1 MDKRLTEVLE
11 GKGGN
16 YLFPFMWLHE
26 GGREGLTERIRRIQ
40 ESGCGAFCVES
51 RPHEEFGRQGW
62 WDDMAVILQ
71 EARKRDMK
79 VWILDDKHFP
89 TGYANGILKEKYPE
103 RRRWFVR
110 EHHVDVAGP
119 MQGAAVLVPK
129 LDGEDDEELLGAVA
143 YRRGDAGDLLAG
155 EGIPLEDMAEGLLFW
170 DVPEGFYRIFFLI
183 RTRKGNRDYVN
194 GIDRESVQALIEAV
208 YEPHYAHFSEYFGN
222 TLAGFFSDE
231 PELGSPYL
239 GPWGQDA
246 GFYYRTVGQPGMELP
261 WSDGILGEMAQ
272 QWDEERKPAG
282 QQPEQGRPAQERPGE
297 GKAPGQGRENEG
309 PETRALLRLLP
320 GLWYP
325 MAEDASAQI
334 RLSYMD
340 AVTKLWQRNFSMQL
354 GEWCRAH
361 GVLYTGHV
369 IEDMNAHMRL
379 GCSAGHYFRA
389 LAGQDMSGIDIVL
402 HQVMPGFADLDVSA
416 RIADGTAGHEFF
428 HYVLPKLGTSLARIE
443 PRMRGV
449 AMCEVF
455 GAYGWAEDTACM
467 KWLMDFLLVRGITRF
482 VPHAFTDLYPDKDCP
497 PHFYAQGNNPQY
509 EGFSELMGYVNRV
522 SHLLEGA
529 DLQTDGAVFYM
540 AEAEWMSAPFRRTM
554 DTPSKMLYDA
564 HVDFDFLPLD
574 ALREAAIKDG
584 RLVVNGHSH
593 RFLAIPYAERY
604 PQELHR
610 LAERFSREGLP
621 IFWLREEEGEGRINP
636 GSPEAREGSGAG
648 KPEAGR
654 AFGIQAC
661 GGMSGAGER
670 EAAGAEAR
678 GKAGEELGTEQ
689 LVSTIWEGQLAHL
702 YTEGA
707 PHLRIGHFVRGSASW
722 FMLFWE
728 DVREA
733 VDETIQLPCQ
743 GDFLRLDLLN
753 GKIGQDY
760 TSDGRVGV
768 RLVPYQSEILLFD
781 ELSKG
786 FLESLEPQAKWEEAD
801 MPGLLWEIALLE
813 EGKEDHFRTVRE
825 RAELFAITGRDG
837 WPRFSGRMRYRTK
850 LFLTGGKKAGLDLG
864 RVGGTAKLT
873 VNGRSLGMRICPPYM
888 WDISEAA
895 REGENLIEVEVANT
909 LVHRI
914 RERFSEY
921 MQIAPSGLLGP
932 VRLYR

>member
-26 GGREGLTERIRRIQ
+26 GGREGLAERIQKIQ

-62 WDDMAVILQ
+62 WDDMSVILR

-103 RRRWFVR
+103 RRQWFLR

-129 LDGEDDEELLGAVA
+129 LDAEDDEALLGAVA
-143 YRRGDAGDLLAG
+143 YRRGDAGGLLAG
-155 EGIPLEDMAEGLLFW
+155 EGIPLAEMEEGLLFW

-183 RTRKGNRDYVN
+183 KTRKGGREYINC
-194 GIDRESVQALIEAV
+194 IDRESVQALIEAV
-208 YEPHYAHFSEYFGN
+208 YEPHYAHFAEYFGN

-231 PELGSPYL
+231 PGLGSPQV
-239 GPWGQDA
+239 GPWGEDV
-246 GFYYRTVGQPGMELP
+246 GFYYRTVGQPGVAFP
-261 WSDGILGEMAQ
+261 WSDAVPWEMAE
-272 QWDEERKPAG
+272 QWRE
-282 QQPEQGRPAQERPGE
+282 E
-297 GKAPGQGRENEG
+297 GKPGCQSV
-309 PETRALLRLLP
+309 LKLLP

-325 MAEDASAQI
+325 MAGELSARI
-334 RLSYMD
+334 RRSYMD
-340 AVTKLWQRNFSMQL
+340 AVTKLWERNFSLQL

-361 GVLYTGHV
+361 GVLYTGHI

-416 RIADGTAGHEFF
+416 RIANGTAGHEFF
-428 HYVLPKLGTSLARIE
+428 HYVLPKLGTSLARTE
-443 PRMRGV
+443 PRMQGA

-455 GAYGWAEDTACM
+455 GAYGWAEDAACM
-467 KWLMDFLLVRGITRF
+467 KWLMDFLLVRGINRF

-509 EGFSELMGYVNRV
+509 EGFSELMRYVNRV

-540 AEAEWMSAPFRRTM
+540 AEAEWMSAPSRRTM
-554 DTPSKMLYDA
+554 DAPSNMLYDA
-564 HVDFDFLPLD
+564 HIDFDFLPLD
-574 ALREAAIKDG
+574 ALREAVIEDG
-584 RLVVNGHSH
+584 RLVVNGHGH

-604 PQELHR
+604 PQELYR
-610 LAERFSREGLP
+610 LAERFSRKGLP
-621 IFWLREEEGEGRINP
+621 VFWLREEEGEGRINL
-636 GSPEAREGSGAG
+636 GRPEAREGSGAG
-648 KPEAGR
+648 KPEA
-654 AFGIQAC
+654 
-661 GGMSGAGER
+661 
-670 EAAGAEAR
+670 AGAEAR
-678 GKAGEELGTEQ
+678 GKAGEEFGTER
-689 LVSTIWEGQLAHL
+689 LVSTIRNRQLAWL

-707 PHLRIGHFVRGSASW
+707 PHLRIGHFVRGTASW

-728 DVREA
+728 DVGEA
-733 VDETIQLPCQ
+733 VDETIQLPCR

-753 GKIGQDY
+753 GKIGRDR
-760 TSDGRVGV
+760 TPDGRVRV

-781 ELSKG
+781 ELPDSFLKG
-786 FLESLEPQAKWEEAD
+786 LEPQAEWEEAD

-813 EGKEDHFRTVRE
+813 EGKEEHFRTVRE
-825 RAELFAITGRDG
+825 GSELFSITGRDG

-850 LFLTGGKKAGLDLG
+850 LLLTGGKKAGLDLG

-873 VNGRSLGMRICPPYM
+873 VNGRSLGMRICPPYL

-932 VRLYR
+932 VRLYAEGRIPGKESGD

>member
-26 GGREGLTERIRRIQ
+26 GGREGLAERIRKIQ
-40 ESGCGAFCVES
+40 ESGCRAFCVES

-62 WDDMAVILQ
+62 WEDMAVILQ

-129 LDGEDDEELLGAVA
+129 LDAENEEELLAVVA
-143 YRRGDAGDLLAG
+143 FRRGDAGELLAG
-155 EGIPLEDMAEGLLFW
+155 EGIPLDDMAEGLLFW

-183 RTRKGNRDYVN
+183 KTRKGNRDYVN
-194 GIDRESVQALIEAV
+194 SIDRESVQALIEAV
-208 YEPHYAHFSEYFGN
+208 YEPHYEHFSEYFGN

-231 PELGSPYL
+231 PELGSPHA

-261 WSDGILGEMAQ
+261 WSDGILEEIAK
-272 QWDEERKPAG
+272 QWDEERKLAG
-282 QQPEQGRPAQERPGE
+282 RQPEQERPMQTQ
-297 GKAPGQGRENEG
+297 PQSM
-309 PETRALLRLLP
+309 LRLLP

-325 MAEDASAQI
+325 MAGDTSAQI
-334 RLSYMD
+334 RLSYMN
-340 AVTKLWQRNFSMQL
+340 AVTRLWERNFSMQL
-354 GEWCRAH
+354 GEWCRTH

-389 LAGQDMSGIDIVL
+389 LSGQDMSGIDIVL
-402 HQVMPGFADLDVSA
+402 HQVMPGFADMDVSA
-416 RIADGTAGHEFF
+416 SIACGTAGHEFF
-428 HYVLPKLGTSLARIE
+428 HYVLPRLGTSLARIE
-443 PRMRGV
+443 PRMGGV

-455 GAYGWAEDTACM
+455 GAYGWAEDMACM

-482 VPHAFTDLYPDKDCP
+482 VPHAFTDLYPDPDCP

-509 EGFSELMGYVNRV
+509 EGFSELMRYVNRV

-529 DLQTDGAVFYM
+529 ELQTDGAVFYM
-540 AEAEWMSAPFRRTM
+540 AEAEWMSTPSRRTM
-554 DTPSKMLYDA
+554 DMSSKMLYDA
-564 HVDFDFLPLD
+564 HVDYDFLPLD
-574 ALREAAIKDG
+574 ALKKAHIEEGK
-584 RLVVNGHSH
+584 LMVNGHGH
-593 RFLAIPYAERY
+593 CFLTIPYAERY
-604 PQELHR
+604 PQELFS

-621 IFWLREEEGEGRINP
+621 VFWLREEEGEGRNDLE
-636 GSPEAREGSGAG
+636 S
-648 KPEAGR
+648 
-654 AFGIQAC
+654 
-661 GGMSGAGER
+661 R
-670 EAAGAEAR
+670 EAAGNSHVGAGNLE
-678 GKAGEELGTEQ
+678 AGEAFGIGADDGTEVRGVREAGAGETGAGEAGPGEMLETEQ
-689 LVSTIWEGQLAHL
+689 LVPTIRGRQLAWL

-707 PHLRIGHFVRGSASW
+707 PHLRIGHFTRGAASW

-728 DVREA
+728 DVRTD
-733 VDETIQLPCQ
+733 VDETIELPCR
-743 GDFLRLDLLN
+743 GDFLRLDLLS
-753 GKIGQDY
+753 GKIGRDH
-760 TSDGRVGV
+760 TPDGRVRV

-781 ELSKG
+781 ELPESFLKG
-786 FLESLEPQAKWEEAD
+786 LEPQTEWEEAD
-801 MPGLLWEIALLE
+801 TPGLLWEIALLE
-813 EGKEDHFRTVRE
+813 EGKEERFRTVRE
-825 RAELFAITGRDG
+825 ESELFSITGRDG

-850 LFLTGGKKAGLDLG
+850 LFLTGGKKTGLDLG
-864 RVGGTAKLT
+864 RVCGTAKLT
-873 VNGRSLGMRICPPYM
+873 VNGQSLGMRICPPYL

-932 VRLYR
+932 VRLYAESSASGKGSGN